1 MKIPGEL
8 DLFRKEL
15 EEALKPIEEK
25 HSVALD
31 VGAFSY
37 NREGT
42 SFTCK
47 LTTANVTAETKDLS
61 ATQIKQRAAY
71 KESAVLYG
79 LKPEWL
85 DQEFEGQGQTFKI
98 IGLNRRASKRPVS
111 CTSQGKEYGFPTE
124 SIKLRMNAV
133 EANKKNA

>member
-1 MKIPGEL
+1 MNIPGEL
-8 DLFRKEL
+8 DLFRKDFESGIKAL
-15 EEALKPIEEK
+15 EEKYNVK
-25 HSVALD
+25 VD

-42 SFTCK
+42 NFSCK
-47 LTTANVTAETKDLS
+47 LTTANVTEETKGLT
-61 ATQIKQRAAY
+61 APQIKQRAAY
-71 KESAVLYG
+71 QESAVLYG

-85 DQEFEGQGQTFKI
+85 DQEFVSQGQKFKI

-111 CTSQGKEYGFPTE
+111 CTSQGKEYGFPTN

>member
-1 MKIPGEL
+1 MNIPGEL

-15 EEALKPIEEK
+15 EATLKPLEEK
-25 HSVALD
+25 YNVKLD
-31 VGAFSY
+31 LGGFSY

-42 SFTCK
+42 TFSSKMTA
-47 LTTANVTAETKDLS
+47 ANVTEETKGLS
-61 ATQIKQRAAY
+61 APQIKQRAAFI
-71 KESAVLYG
+71 ERAVLYG

-85 DQEFEGQGQTFKI
+85 DQEFQGQGQTFKI
-98 IGLNRRASKRPVS
+98 IGLNTRASKRPVS
-111 CTSQGKEYGFPTE
+111 CTSQGKEYGFPTD